1 MTLALSEPLYV
12 KTCVY
17 VISMLS
23 QGYHTI
29 ACNILGFFYV
39 SINYV
44 KYIFSS
50 KIKKIEIVMYVHEN
64 MIWTSFQMYYRD
76 LIQNKSTRFNFMF
89 LGYGVH
95 TL

>member
-29 ACNILGFFYV
+29 ACNILAGFLCFY
-39 SINYV
+39 
-44 KYIFSS
+44 
-50 KIKKIEIVMYVHEN
+50 
-64 MIWTSFQMYYRD
+64 
-76 LIQNKSTRFNFMF
+76 
-89 LGYGVH
+89 
-95 TL
+95 

>member
-29 ACNILGFFYV
+29 ACNILGFFMFLL
-39 SINYV
+39 IMWN
-44 KYIFSS
+44 IFS
-50 KIKKIEIVMYVHEN
+50 KIKKIEIVIYVHEN

-76 LIQNKSTRFNFMF
+76 LLQNEATRFNFMF
-89 LGYGVH
+89 LGYGIH
-95 TL
+95 TI